1 MAIDPMTGLQ
11 IVSSASSIFGGK
23 RQKREA
29 RRAAAAALAERQE
42 QQKKVDEQVAEY
54 KAMKFENP
62 YANLTNVAE
71 DMRVSTQAADFQMQ
85 EAAQTRANIL
95 GGLRGAA
102 GASGIAALAQTL
114 ANQGALQAQKVSAGL
129 AKQELANERARAQ
142 AEGKLQ
148 LQKAQGDIMVQQ
160 AETSRQATI
169 LGMQMGQSQA
179 ANTAY
184 QQALLNQ
191 RKANIFGNQMMM
203 SGLKNLANID
213 FSQFGG
219 GDTPVD
225 TPVDTP
231 GTEID
236 FGDLSKFQQGTLL
249 DEGFDFID

>member
-1 MAIDPMTGLQ
+1 MDPMTGLQ
-11 IVSSASSIFGGK
+11 LVSSASSIFGGK

-29 RRAAAAALAERQE
+29 KRAAAAALAERQE

-85 EAAQTRANIL
+85 QGAQQRANIL

-213 FSQFGG
+213 FSQFGS